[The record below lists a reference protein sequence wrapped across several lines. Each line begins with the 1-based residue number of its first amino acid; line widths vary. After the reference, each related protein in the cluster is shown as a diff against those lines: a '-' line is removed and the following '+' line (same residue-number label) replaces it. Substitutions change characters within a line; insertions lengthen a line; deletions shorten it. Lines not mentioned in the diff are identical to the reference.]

1 MDGTYESTINIFS
14 FRLIQFITQRKID
27 ISSFKNDNAHSQL
40 DLKVLVNFSKFN
52 TLFEKYVLVSNN
64 TFQDIGTFSRSKEM
78 LDINFFLTF
87 ICY

>member
-1 MDGTYESTINIFS
+1 MDGMYKSTINIFS
-14 FRLIQFITQRKID
+14 FRLIQFVTQRKID

-40 DLKVLVNFSKFN
+40 DLKVVNFSKFN
-52 TLFEKYVLVSNN
+52 TLFEKYVIMSNN

-78 LDINFFLTF
+78 LNINFFLTF

>member
-52 TLFEKYVLVSNN
+52 TLFEKYVIVSNN
-64 TFQDIGTFSRSKEM
+64 TFQDIGTFSRS
-78 LDINFFLTF
+78 NFKFSLISF
-87 ICY
+87 